1 MKKIIKFIV
10 CLVIVVLS
18 VMSYI
23 SINYYLDRDI
33 EKTKNDFKETIEK
46 FGYVKKIDV
55 LTLISK
61 FNTEIMDN
69 GLEFPASDNYLTIE
83 NDEYWYWLYDD
94 IHCFIVSEK
103 FTGEKEKDIVDMIGI
118 YYPKNSPNEELAM
131 KYVRNLLKANN
142 NKLTDE
148 DIDVLI
154 SDSKKISS
162 KSENAQS
169 GKGIALALKETD
181 DYYNY
186 QVIRIYK

>member
-1 MKKIIKFIV
+1 M
-10 CLVIVVLS
+10 VLS

-23 SINYYLDRDI
+23 SINYYLDRDL

-46 FGYVKKIDV
+46 YGYVEKIDV

-83 NDEYWYWLYDD
+83 NDEYWYGLYDD

-103 FTGEKEKDIVDMIGI
+103 FTGEKENDIVNIIGI

-142 NKLTDE
+142 NRLT
-148 DIDVLI
+148 DVLI
-154 SDSKKISS
+154 SDSKKFLV
-162 KSENAQS
+162 KVKMLKV
-169 GKGIALALKETD
+169 GKE
-181 DYYNY
+181 
-186 QVIRIYK
+186 